1 MKKNV
6 KIILIVLGILIGV
19 VLIDTI
25 QAKAFNNKPVLKIV
39 ENYNGGTLYQ
49 KHKGIFVDTY
59 VFTNETKTTIFK
71 WEDNSSIEK

>member
-6 KIILIVLGILIGV
+6 KIILIILGILIGI

-49 KHKGIFVDTY
+49 QYKSIFVDTY
-59 VFTNETKTTIFK
+59 VFTNGKKITFFK
-71 WEDNSSIEK
+71 WEDRSSIEK